1 LFFNFRCIRSK
12 ACWLREGERNSKFF
26 FNLERRNYIN
36 KSIQTLVTDSG
47 HTVSKFTDVLNEQSK
62 FYSSL
67 YSNKET
73 EDNLNVH
80 LVDNFFP
87 DDAEI
92 PKLNENEKESC
103 EGMISEE
110 ECVKAIKS
118 MQNGKS
124 PGTDGLPVEFYK
136 IFWKNIKKLVMNSFS
151 YSYEIENMSISQKQ
165 SIITSSW

>member
-1 LFFNFRCIRSK
+1 M
-12 ACWLREGERNSKFF
+12 
-26 FNLERRNYIN
+26 
-36 KSIQTLVTDSG
+36 QTLVTDSG
-47 HTVSKFTDVLNEQSK
+47 HTVSKLLDVLNEQSK
-62 FYSSL
+62 LYSSL

-87 DDAEI
+87 NNAEI

-103 EGMISEE
+103 EVMISEE

-124 PGTDGLPVEFYK
+124 PGTDGFPVEFTK
-136 IFWKNIKKLVMNSFS
+136 CFGKTLKN
-151 YSYEIENMSISQKQ
+151 
-165 SIITSSW
+165 W

>member
-1 LFFNFRCIRSK
+1 M
-12 ACWLREGERNSKFF
+12 
-26 FNLERRNYIN
+26 
-36 KSIQTLVTDSG
+36 
-47 HTVSKFTDVLNEQSK
+47 LNEQNK

-80 LVDNFFP
+80 LIDKFFP

-151 YSYEIENMSISQKQ
+151 YSYENENMSISQKQ
-165 SIITSSW
+165 SIITLLPQKNNDVRFLKNWRPISLLNTDYKIMTKCIATRLKNNLIKIINKNQGLV

>member
-1 LFFNFRCIRSK
+1 
-12 ACWLREGERNSKFF
+12 
-26 FNLERRNYIN
+26 
-36 KSIQTLVTDSG
+36 
-47 HTVSKFTDVLNEQSK
+47 VLNEQNK

-67 YSNKET
+67 YSSKET

-80 LVDNFFP
+80 LVDKCFP

-118 MQNGKS
+118 MQNGL
-124 PGTDGLPVEFYK
+124 THL
-136 IFWKNIKKLVMNSFS
+136 
-151 YSYEIENMSISQKQ
+151 
-165 SIITSSW
+165 

>member
-1 LFFNFRCIRSK
+1 M
-12 ACWLREGERNSKFF
+12 
-26 FNLERRNYIN
+26 
-36 KSIQTLVTDSG
+36 
-47 HTVSKFTDVLNEQSK
+47 
-62 FYSSL
+62 SSL

-80 LVDNFFP
+80 LIDNFFP

-118 MQNGKS
+118 MQMENHQELMVFQLNFTKYYGK
-124 PGTDGLPVEFYK
+124 TL
-136 IFWKNIKKLVMNSFS
+136 KN
-151 YSYEIENMSISQKQ
+151 
-165 SIITSSW
+165 W

>member
-1 LFFNFRCIRSK
+1 MKTYFEKKTEVAIIRSS
-12 ACWLREGERNSKFF
+12 ACWLREGERNSIFF
-26 FNLERRNYIN
+26 FNLDRRNYIN

-47 HTVSKFTDVLNEQSK
+47 HTVSMFTDVLNEQNK

-73 EDNLNVH
+73 EYNLNVH

-103 EGMISEE
+103 EGMISEK
-110 ECVKAIKS
+110 ECVKAIKRRMENHQELMVFQS
-118 MQNGKS
+118 NFTKYFGK
-124 PGTDGLPVEFYK
+124 TLNN
-136 IFWKNIKKLVMNSFS
+136 W
-151 YSYEIENMSISQKQ
+151 
-165 SIITSSW
+165 